1 MLRKP
6 PRWTR
11 SDEALRAVQVA
22 FDVEAAVMEAVRAAA
37 FLNDVSTSDQ
47 IRLLL
52 GLPTVHKAKRP
63 RLTVTLSAQDYDV
76 LGGRYKMPAED
87 RLGSKERVTDELIRF
102 ATKQAAKAAAPQAKA
117 ARAAPTAAAAAARTR
132 RTAKRGARS

>member
-1 MLRKP
+1 MLSKKP
-6 PRWTR
+6 ARWTG

-22 FDVEAAVMEAVRAAA
+22 FDVEAAVMDAVRAAA

-63 RLTVTLSAQDYDV
+63 RLTVTLSTQDYEV
-76 LGGRYKMPAED
+76 LGARYRIPAED
-87 RLGSKERVTDELIRF
+87 RLGIKERVTDELIRF
-102 ATKQAAKAAAPQAKA
+102 ATSQADKAAAPRAKA
-117 ARAAPTAAAAAARTR
+117 VRAAPAAAVATR
-132 RTAKRGARS
+132 RPAKHGSRP

>member
-1 MLRKP
+1 MLRKKP
-6 PRWTR
+6 ARWTG

-22 FDVEAAVMEAVRAAA
+22 FDVEATVMEAVRAAA

-52 GLPTVHKAKRP
+52 SLPTTHKAKRP
-63 RLTVTLSAQDYDV
+63 RLTVTLSAQDYEL
-76 LGGRYKMPAED
+76 LGARYRMPAED
-87 RLGSKERVTDELIRF
+87 RLGIKERVTDELIRF

-117 ARAAPTAAAAAARTR
+117 ARAAPAAARR
-132 RTAKRGARS
+132 PAKRGGRA